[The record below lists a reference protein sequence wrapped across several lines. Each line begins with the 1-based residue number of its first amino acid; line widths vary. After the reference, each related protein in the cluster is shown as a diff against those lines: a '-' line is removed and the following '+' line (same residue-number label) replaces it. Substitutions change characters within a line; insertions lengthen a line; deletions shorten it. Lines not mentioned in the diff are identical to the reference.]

1 MDVYPKLRCKKCCK
15 HGTGYFLHGSDQSS
29 EDHPGCREA
38 HVFSGFS
45 WQVIQVD
52 KSSILAGPAEDVVEK
67 WPWLKAAEH
76 DSSYTLSISKETLKK
91 MLLEKGLLKTWK
103 R

>member
-1 MDVYPKLRCKKCCK
+1 MLSGQWMCTLSSDAKNVASTEP
-15 HGTGYFLHGSDQSS
+15 GIFHGSDQSS

-76 DSSYTLSISKETLKK
+76 GT
-91 MLLEKGLLKTWK
+91 
-103 R
+103 